1 MKSTVALSAILSLF
15 AVTVRAKSLWVDTTP
30 NSVMP
35 YALLKGR
42 GVPLGGGDTWNRFP
56 VTGNSSGGAF
66 CLMNTHAP
74 GAAGGPRLF
83 PHVHRKTYENFYAR
97 KGRVQL
103 WGQDL
108 DGFLKN
114 TTVQQTRILGPGDFG
129 AIPPN
134 GIHTFQMLEPDTI
147 LTGVLVPGGFEE
159 FFFKMASP
167 KFDMRSLNSWDVYPQ
182 LNFSARGDA
191 KDGIGGSGNW
201 YNGPNTLSGSPISPN
216 FIAKNYG
223 PKWLNSQHGYH
234 QIVTPFVTG
243 KETDNK
249 FAQGTITMSLRSV
262 NITAPTMKLPYHT
275 AFMVEEGQLG
285 ITIEDYEHAKLIDG
299 DVVFIPAN
307 TPFTYYAEAEF
318 TKFMY
323 ISGGGDGLDAILM
336 KGGRSFDK
344 ALYPMGQSEATPFNA
359 PGISGPGLAL
369 SKALT
374 LDGPHFRI

>member
-1 MKSTVALSAILSLF
+1 MKLETVLATVILGATTTSA
-15 AVTVRAKSLWVDTTP
+15 AKNLWLDTTP

-35 YALLKGR
+35 YALIKGR

-66 CLMNTHAP
+66 CIMNTHGP
-74 GAAGGPRLF
+74 GASEGPRLF

-108 DGFLKN
+108 DGFLKG
-114 TTVQQTRILGPGDFG
+114 TSVQQTRILGPGDFG
-129 AIPPN
+129 AIPTN
-134 GIHTFQMLEPDTI
+134 GIHTFQMIEPDTL

-159 FFFKMASP
+159 FFFNMASP
-167 KFDMRSLNSWDVYPQ
+167 SFNPMSLNSWDVYPQ
-182 LNFSARGDA
+182 LNFTARPDA
-191 KDGIGGSGNW
+191 VNGIAGSGNW
-201 YNGPNTLSGSPISPN
+201 YNGSNTLTGNSRTPN
-216 FIAKNYG
+216 FVAKNYG

-249 FAQGTITMSLRSV
+249 FAQGTITMSLKKAEH
-262 NITAPTMKLPYHT
+262 TAPSMKLPFHT
-275 AFMVEEGQLG
+275 AFMMEEGQLG
-285 ITIEDYEHAKLIDG
+285 VTVDGYDHIRLIDG

-323 ISGGGDGLDAILM
+323 VSGGGDGLDAVLM
-336 KGGRSFDK
+336 KGGKSYGK
-344 ALYPMGQSEATPFNA
+344 AIYPLDQSEATPFSA
-359 PGISGPGLAL
+359 PGISGPAPEKSLTAL
-369 SKALT
+369 GISS
-374 LDGPHFRI
+374 FRI